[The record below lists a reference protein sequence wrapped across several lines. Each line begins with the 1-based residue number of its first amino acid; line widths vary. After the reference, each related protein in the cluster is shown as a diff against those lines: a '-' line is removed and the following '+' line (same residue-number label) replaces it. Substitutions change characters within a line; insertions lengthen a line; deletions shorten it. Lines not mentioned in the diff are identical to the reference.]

1 MKMKDFQIDKDKFVP
16 PTHVTIASNFLVHE
30 LANVDPTV
38 EARYDVYVRKMQNS
52 DMYKKQFWAK
62 HGITTEEEYD
72 EYLKTAAKD
81 IIGLRKKMEAEIIKD
96 KDIQHVTL
104 SRLEEILNNPNEIG
118 RIITKYK
125 TKESEWNNDI
135 FLRSNYCVYRCK
147 SD

>member
-1 MKMKDFQIDKDKFVP
+1 MKDFQIDKDKFVP

-38 EARYDVYVRKMQNS
+38 EARYDVYVRKMQKS

-81 IIGLRKKMEAEIIKD
+81 IIGLRKKMEAEIIQD

-104 SRLEEILNNPNEIG
+104 SRLEEILNDPNEIS

-135 FLRSNYCVYRCK
+135 FLRSN
-147 SD
+147 

>member
-1 MKMKDFQIDKDKFVP
+1 MKDFQIDKDKFVP

-38 EARYDVYVRKMQNS
+38 EARYDVYIRKMQKS

-62 HGITTEEEYD
+62 HGITTEGEYD

-104 SRLEEILNNPNEIG
+104 SRLEEILNDPNEIS

-135 FLRSNYCVYRCK
+135 FLRSN
-147 SD
+147 